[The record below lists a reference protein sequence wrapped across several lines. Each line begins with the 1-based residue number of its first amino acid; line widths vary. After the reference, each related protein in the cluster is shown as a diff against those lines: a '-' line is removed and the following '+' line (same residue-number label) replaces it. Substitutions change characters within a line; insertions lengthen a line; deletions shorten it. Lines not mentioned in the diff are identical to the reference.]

1 LAKGGLVDGP
11 IDREIRLA
19 PGEYVI
25 PPGMLDRYAEA
36 LKAAPELDRRRL
48 RDGEWTVDPGGD
60 S

>member
-1 LAKGGLVDGP
+1 
-11 IDREIRLA
+11 
-19 PGEYVI
+19 
-25 PPGMLDRYAEA
+25 MLDRYAEA